1 MNTMNIIDL
10 HCDTLIKLHEQ
21 GCGLEDVQGHI
32 DLDALR
38 RGGALVQCFA
48 VYTPTHEQV
57 HKHKITTGP
66 WEYFNTAADI
76 FDREMEKHK
85 ELIRPV
91 RCAADIKENMDAGR
105 ISAML
110 TLEDGVCIDGR
121 MERVQQLYDRGVRM
135 IALTWNY
142 ENSIGFPN
150 SADPELHALGLKPF
164 GFEVVERMGELG
176 MIVDVSHLSEG
187 GFYDVAE
194 AVKGPFAASHSCA
207 RALCGHS
214 RNLTDRQLRV
224 LGDHGGVCGVN
235 FYSSFLTGTDFTA
248 IDDILRHMEYIA
260 DKAGIEAVALGSDFD
275 GIDCG
280 LEFGGYAG
288 MPRLVDAIAARFGSG
303 NADRICY
310 ENALRVM
317 RDVIG

>member
-105 ISAML
+105 VSAML

-121 MERVQQLYDRGVRM
+121 MERVQQLYDRGILVRDFSRAPM
-135 IALTWNY
+135 LQDCLRV
-142 ENSIGFPN
+142 SIG
-150 SADPELHALGLKPF
+150 SPE
-164 GFEVVERMGELG
+164 ENDE
-176 MIVDVSHLSEG
+176 
-187 GFYDVAE
+187 
-194 AVKGPFAASHSCA
+194 
-207 RALCGHS
+207 
-214 RNLTDRQLRV
+214 
-224 LGDHGGVCGVN
+224 
-235 FYSSFLTGTDFTA
+235 FLA
-248 IDDILRHMEYIA
+248 
-260 DKAGIEAVALGSDFD
+260 
-275 GIDCG
+275 
-280 LEFGGYAG
+280 
-288 MPRLVDAIAARFGSG
+288 
-303 NADRICY
+303 
-310 ENALRVM
+310 ALRE
-317 RDVIG
+317 ILSK

>member
-1 MNTMNIIDL
+1 MNTYDFDKTIFYPDSSVTFIKHCFRKYPWIMLKNFPGVIPQAIAYAVNGGSAAKLKEKLFAFLKDIPDIDS
-10 HCDTLIKLHEQ
+10 EV
-21 GCGLEDVQGHI
+21 ERFW
-32 DLDALR
+32 A
-38 RGGALVQCFA
+38 
-48 VYTPTHEQV
+48 E
-57 HKHKITTGP
+57 
-66 WEYFNTAADI
+66 
-76 FDREMEKHK
+76 HK

-150 SADPELHALGLKPF
+150 SVDPKLHALGLKPF

-187 GFYDVAE
+187 GFFDVAE

-275 GIDCG
+275 GIDYG

-288 MPRLVDAIAARFGSG
+288 MTRLVEAIAARFGSG